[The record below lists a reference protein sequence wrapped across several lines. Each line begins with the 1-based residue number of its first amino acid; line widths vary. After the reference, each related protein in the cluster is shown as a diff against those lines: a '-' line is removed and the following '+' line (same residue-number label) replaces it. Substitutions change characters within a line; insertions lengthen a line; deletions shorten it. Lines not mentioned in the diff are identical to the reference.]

1 MTTAPERNF
10 PGKKKKKTYY
20 VCIVYNTLTSYY
32 SNRITRNETA
42 NFMTLLKCHK
52 NES

>member
-10 PGKKKKKTYY
+10 PGKKTYY
-20 VCIVYNTLTSYY
+20 VCIVYNTLTPYRS
-32 SNRITRNETA
+32 SRITRNETA
-42 NFMTLLKCHK
+42 NFMTLPKCHK